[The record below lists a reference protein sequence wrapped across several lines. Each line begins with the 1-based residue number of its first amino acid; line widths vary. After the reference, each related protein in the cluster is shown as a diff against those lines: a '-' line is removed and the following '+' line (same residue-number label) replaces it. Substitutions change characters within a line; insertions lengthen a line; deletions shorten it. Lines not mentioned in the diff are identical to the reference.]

1 MSRGTTYLRPRQEQ
15 SILIFF
21 PAKHLSRYLTTM
33 TVPLLTVKADDDI
46 PVARAEALPL
56 KGAQYIE
63 PKYDE
68 ESQPVVA
75 TAVKE
80 ATVIENLGWDKET
93 RRLFIRKVYSILAV
107 QLIGTFAVGAFMA
120 LHQPTHV
127 YILTHAWPVILSM
140 IASFVLILALMCYKD
155 KSPHNMYLLAAFTFV
170 EAFMVGTVT
179 TAYAE
184 ENVGIVLEAVFLTG
198 AIFIGLTVFT
208 FQSKIDFSFLGAFLS
223 MGIGALILWGF
234 FAMIFGVGTGYV
246 YALLGCIIFSG
257 YILFDTWLIMDQL
270 NPHEY
275 VLAAIMLYLDIIN
288 LFLYLLQLLASSED
302 RR

>member
-1 MSRGTTYLRPRQEQ
+1 MTINSL
-15 SILIFF
+15 
-21 PAKHLSRYLTTM
+21 LSTD
-33 TVPLLTVKADDDI
+33 KAEGDDI
-46 PVARAEALPL
+46 PVAKAEALPL
-56 KGAQYIE
+56 KGTKYLD
-63 PKYDE
+63 PKFDE
-68 ESQPVVA
+68 ESQQQQEPIA
-75 TAVKE
+75 TVITE
-80 ATVIENLGWDKET
+80 ATVLENLGWDKET
-93 RRLFIRKVYSILAV
+93 RRIFIRKVYSILAV
-107 QLIGTFAVGAFMA
+107 QLIASFAVCAFMA

-127 YILTHAWPVILSM
+127 YVLTHAWPVVLS
-140 IASFVLILALMCYKD
+140 IFLSFLLIMTLMCYKD
-155 KSPHNMYLLAAFTFV
+155 KSPQNMYLLAAFTFV

-184 ENVGIVLEAVFLTG
+184 ENAGIVLEAVFLTG

-223 MGIGALILWGF
+223 MGLGALILWGF
-234 FAMIFGVGTGYV
+234 FAMLFGVGTGYV

-257 YILFDTWLIMDQL
+257 YILFDTWLIMDKL

-288 LFLYLLQLLASSED
+288 LFLYILQLLASSDD

>member
-1 MSRGTTYLRPRQEQ
+1 MTINSL
-15 SILIFF
+15 
-21 PAKHLSRYLTTM
+21 LSTD
-33 TVPLLTVKADDDI
+33 KAEGGDI
-46 PVARAEALPL
+46 PVAKAEALPL
-56 KGAQYIE
+56 KGTKYLD
-63 PKYDE
+63 PKFDE
-68 ESQPVVA
+68 ESQQQPEPIA
-75 TAVKE
+75 TVITE
-80 ATVIENLGWDKET
+80 ATVLENLGWDKET
-93 RRLFIRKVYSILAV
+93 RRIFIRKVYSILAV
-107 QLIGTFAVGAFMA
+107 QLIASFAVCAFMA

-127 YILTHAWPVILSM
+127 YVLTHAWPVVLS
-140 IASFVLILALMCYKD
+140 IFLSFLLIMTLMCYKD
-155 KSPHNMYLLAAFTFV
+155 KSPQNMYLLAAFTFV

-184 ENVGIVLEAVFLTG
+184 ENAGIVLEAVFLTG

-223 MGIGALILWGF
+223 MGLGALILWGF
-234 FAMIFGVGTGYV
+234 FAMLFGVGTGYV

-257 YILFDTWLIMDQL
+257 YILFDTWLIMDKL

-288 LFLYLLQLLASSED
+288 LFLYILQLLAPSDD

>member
-1 MSRGTTYLRPRQEQ
+1 
-15 SILIFF
+15 
-21 PAKHLSRYLTTM
+21 M
-33 TVPLLTVKADDDI
+33 TVKSLLTGKSDDDI

-56 KGAQYIE
+56 KGPRYMD

-68 ESQPVVA
+68 EAQPVVA
-75 TAVKE
+75 TIVKE

-93 RRLFIRKVYSILAV
+93 RRMFIRKVYSILAI
-107 QLIGTFAVGAFMA
+107 QLIGTFIVGAFMT

-127 YILTHAWPVILSM
+127 YVLTHAWPVTVSCILS
-140 IASFVLILALMCYKD
+140 IVLIFALMGFKD

-223 MGIGALILWGF
+223 MGLGAMILWGF
-234 FAMIFGVGTGYV
+234 FAMIFGAGTGYV
-246 YALLGCIIFSG
+246 YALLGCILFSG

-275 VLAAIMLYLDIIN
+275 VMAAIMLYLDIIN

-302 RR
+302 RN

>member
-1 MSRGTTYLRPRQEQ
+1 MTINSL
-15 SILIFF
+15 
-21 PAKHLSRYLTTM
+21 LSTD
-33 TVPLLTVKADDDI
+33 KAEGGDI
-46 PVARAEALPL
+46 PVAKAEALPL
-56 KGAQYIE
+56 KGTKYLD
-63 PKYDE
+63 PKFDE
-68 ESQPVVA
+68 ESQQQQEPIA
-75 TAVKE
+75 TVITE
-80 ATVIENLGWDKET
+80 ATVLENLGWDKET
-93 RRLFIRKVYSILAV
+93 RRIFIRKVYSILAV
-107 QLIGTFAVGAFMA
+107 QLIASFAVCAFMA

-127 YILTHAWPVILSM
+127 YVLTHAWPVVLS
-140 IASFVLILALMCYKD
+140 IFLSFLLIMTLMCYKD
-155 KSPHNMYLLAAFTFV
+155 KSPQNMYLLAAFTFV

-184 ENVGIVLEAVFLTG
+184 ENAGIVLEAVFLTG

-223 MGIGALILWGF
+223 MGLGALILWGF

-257 YILFDTWLIMDQL
+257 YILFDTWLIMDKL

-288 LFLYLLQLLASSED
+288 LFLYILQLLASSDD

>member
-1 MSRGTTYLRPRQEQ
+1 MTINSL
-15 SILIFF
+15 
-21 PAKHLSRYLTTM
+21 LSTD
-33 TVPLLTVKADDDI
+33 KAEGGDI
-46 PVARAEALPL
+46 PVAKAEALPL
-56 KGAQYIE
+56 KGTKYLD
-63 PKYDE
+63 PKFDE
-68 ESQPVVA
+68 ESQQQQEPIA
-75 TAVKE
+75 TVITE

-93 RRLFIRKVYSILAV
+93 RRIFIRKVYSILAV
-107 QLIGTFAVGAFMA
+107 QLIASFAVCAFMA

-127 YILTHAWPVILSM
+127 YVLTHAWPVVLS
-140 IASFVLILALMCYKD
+140 IFLSFLLIMTLMCYKD
-155 KSPHNMYLLAAFTFV
+155 KSPQNMYLLAAFTFV

-184 ENVGIVLEAVFLTG
+184 ENAKIVLEAVFLTG

-223 MGIGALILWGF
+223 MGLGALILWGF

-246 YALLGCIIFSG
+246 FALLGCIIFSG
-257 YILFDTWLIMDQL
+257 YILFDTWLIMDKL

-288 LFLYLLQLLASSED
+288 LFLYILQLLASSDD

>member
-1 MSRGTTYLRPRQEQ
+1 
-15 SILIFF
+15 
-21 PAKHLSRYLTTM
+21 M
-33 TVPLLTVKADDDI
+33 TVKSLLTGKSDDDI

-56 KGAQYIE
+56 KGPQYMD

-68 ESQPVVA
+68 EAQPVVA
-75 TAVKE
+75 TIVKE

-93 RRLFIRKVYSILAV
+93 RRMFIRKVYSILAV
-107 QLIGTFAVGAFMA
+107 QLIGTFIVGAFMT

-127 YILTHAWPVILSM
+127 YVLTHAWPVTVSCILS
-140 IASFVLILALMCYKD
+140 IVLIIALMGFKD
-155 KSPHNMYLLAAFTFV
+155 KSPHNMLLLAAFTFV

-184 ENVGIVLEAVFLTG
+184 ENIGIVLEAVFLTG

-223 MGIGALILWGF
+223 MGLGALILWGF
-234 FAMIFGVGTGYV
+234 FAMIFGAGTGYV

-257 YILFDTWLIMDQL
+257 YILFDTWLIMDRL

-275 VLAAIMLYLDIIN
+275 VMAAIMLYLDIIN

>member
-1 MSRGTTYLRPRQEQ
+1 MKFNP
-15 SILIFF
+15 LITG
-21 PAKHLSRYLTTM
+21 KSS
-33 TVPLLTVKADDDI
+33 DDDI

-68 ESQPVVA
+68 EAPVVA

-80 ATVIENLGWDKET
+80 ATVIENLGWDKDT

-107 QLIGTFAVGAFMA
+107 QLTGTFVVGAFMA
-120 LHQPTHV
+120 LHEPTHV

-155 KSPHNMYLLAAFTFV
+155 KSPQNMYLLAAFTFV

-184 ENVGIVLEAVFLTG
+184 ESVGIVLEAVFLTG

-257 YILFDTWLIMDQL
+257 YILFDTWLIMDKL

-275 VLAAIMLYLDIIN
+275 VLAAVMLYLDIVN

>member
-1 MSRGTTYLRPRQEQ
+1 
-15 SILIFF
+15 
-21 PAKHLSRYLTTM
+21 M
-33 TVPLLTVKADDDI
+33 TINPLLSTDKADGSDI

-56 KGAQYIE
+56 KGAKYLD
-63 PKYDE
+63 PKYAVDE
-68 ESQPVVA
+68 ESQEPVA
-75 TAVKE
+75 TVIKE
-80 ATVIENLGWDKET
+80 ATVIENLGWDRET
-93 RRLFIRKVYSILAV
+93 RRIFIRKVYSILAV
-107 QLIGTFAVGAFMA
+107 QLVASFAVCAFMA

-127 YILTHAWPVILSM
+127 YVLTHAWPVTLSILL
-140 IASFVLILALMCYKD
+140 SFVLIMALMCMKD
-155 KSPHNMYLLAAFTFV
+155 KSPQNMYLLAAFTFV

-184 ENVGIVLEAVFLTG
+184 QNVGIVLEAVFLTG

-223 MGIGALILWGF
+223 MGLILWGF
-234 FAMIFGVGTGYV
+234 FAMIFGAQTGYV

-257 YILFDTWLIMDQL
+257 YILFDTWLIMDRL

-288 LFLYLLQLLASSED
+288 LFLYLLQLLASDD

>member
-1 MSRGTTYLRPRQEQ
+1 
-15 SILIFF
+15 
-21 PAKHLSRYLTTM
+21 M
-33 TVPLLTVKADDDI
+33 TVNSLFSGKADDDI

-56 KGAQYIE
+56 KSAQYVD
-63 PKYDE
+63 PKYDL
-68 ESQPVVA
+68 ESQEPIA
-75 TAVKE
+75 TVVKE

-93 RRLFIRKVYSILAV
+93 RRIFIRRVYSILAV
-107 QLIGTFAVGAFMA
+107 QLVATFVVGLFMA

-127 YILTHAWPVILSM
+127 YVLTHAWPVTLSVLL
-140 IASFVLILALMCYKD
+140 SFGLIFALMCMKD
-155 KSPHNMYLLAAFTFV
+155 KSPQNMYLLAAFTLV

-184 ENVGIVLEAVFLTG
+184 ENAGVVLEAVFLTG

-223 MGIGALILWGF
+223 MGLGALILWGF

-246 YALLGCIIFSG
+246 YALAGCIIFSG
-257 YILFDTWLIMDQL
+257 YILFDTWLIMEKL

-288 LFLYLLQLLASSED
+288 LFLYLLQLLSHD

>member
-1 MSRGTTYLRPRQEQ
+1 MTINSL
-15 SILIFF
+15 
-21 PAKHLSRYLTTM
+21 LSTD
-33 TVPLLTVKADDDI
+33 KAEGGDI
-46 PVARAEALPL
+46 PVAKAEALPL
-56 KGAQYIE
+56 KGTKYLD
-63 PKYDE
+63 PKFDE
-68 ESQPVVA
+68 ESQQQQEPIA
-75 TAVKE
+75 TVITE

-93 RRLFIRKVYSILAV
+93 RRIFIRKVYSILAV
-107 QLIGTFAVGAFMA
+107 QLIASFAVCAFMA

-127 YILTHAWPVILSM
+127 YVLTHAWPVVLS
-140 IASFVLILALMCYKD
+140 IFLSFLLIMTLMCYKD
-155 KSPHNMYLLAAFTFV
+155 KSPQNMYLLAAFTFV

-184 ENVGIVLEAVFLTG
+184 ENAKIVLEAVFLTG

-223 MGIGALILWGF
+223 MGLGALILWGF

-257 YILFDTWLIMDQL
+257 YILFDTWLIMDKL

-288 LFLYLLQLLASSED
+288 LFLYILQLLASSDD